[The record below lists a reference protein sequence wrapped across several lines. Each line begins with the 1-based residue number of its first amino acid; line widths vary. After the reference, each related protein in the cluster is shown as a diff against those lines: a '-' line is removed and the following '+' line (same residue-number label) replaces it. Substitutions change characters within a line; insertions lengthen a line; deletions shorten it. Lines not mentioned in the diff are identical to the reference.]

1 MMKKTIAAIV
11 IALTAVMAAALPTQ
25 AQDDS
30 YKWDIGAGVGM
41 SGYLGDTNTSN
52 MFKSPGFAVSASMRY
67 LINPRWALRGVFT
80 TLSLSGNSA
89 GIENVWPGGE
99 TYEFKSQVY
108 DLSVRGEANF
118 FNYGIGETYKKLRRW
133 TPYAALG
140 IGATLSSCDGET
152 AVGLSLPMSVG
163 VKYKLMPRLNL
174 ALEFTMTK
182 VFGDKVDGK
191 DLDDLYQIKSS
202 FLKNTDWHSSIMV
215 SITYEFGKR
224 CVTCHYVD

>member
-1 MMKKTIAAIV
+1 MSV
-11 IALTAVMAAALPTQ
+11 IATAMPVQ
-25 AQDDS
+25 AQDDA

-41 SGYLGDTNTSN
+41 SGYLGDANTSN
-52 MFKSPGFAVSASMRY
+52 MFKHPGFAVSASMRY
-67 LINPRWALRGVFT
+67 LINPRWAVRGVLT

-89 GIENVWPGGE
+89 DMDNVWPGGE
-99 TYEFKSQVY
+99 TYTFNSQVY
-108 DLSVRGEANF
+108 DLSIRGEANF

-133 TPYAALG
+133 TPYAAVG
-140 IGATLSSCDGET
+140 IGASLATCDGQT
-152 AVGLSLPMSVG
+152 SVGLSLPMGVG

-174 ALEFTMTK
+174 SLEFTMTK

-191 DLDDLYQIKSS
+191 DLDDLYLIKSS

-224 CVTCHYVD
+224 CVTCYYVD